1 MPFLF
6 FPEEYWLS
14 KTLEVSSP
22 PSVWQLTEKLE
33 EKSEI
38 SDRKDIQQLGSMSYA
53 RAEFKCCNTSYPYQ
67 EALITVYLQLPAKE
81 SMGLPPSMRR
91 REATDRKLSR
101 FDQWVEAYRR
111 LTLYDCDFVPRF
123 LGSSHGRQDDDGL
136 VPGGFLSYIVFT
148 SVPGDVL
155 GTGTS
160 GSPRAV
166 LNLSQEDQKRCRKTD
181 IPDGTFWAL
190 SAKERAAIRQ
200 QFQSDFT

>member
-1 MPFLF
+1 
-6 FPEEYWLS
+6 
-14 KTLEVSSP
+14 
-22 PSVWQLTEKLE
+22 
-33 EKSEI
+33 
-38 SDRKDIQQLGSMSYA
+38 
-53 RAEFKCCNTSYPYQ
+53 
-67 EALITVYLQLPAKE
+67 
-81 SMGLPPSMRR
+81 MRR

-111 LTLYDCDFVPRF
+111 LTLHDCDFVPRF

-166 LNLSQEDQKRCRKTD
+166 LNISQEDQKRCRKTD

-200 QFQSDFT
+200 QFQSDFTYFFGEFRLDETRSTWPKMELASWGLALLPIKPQGVECDESELIL